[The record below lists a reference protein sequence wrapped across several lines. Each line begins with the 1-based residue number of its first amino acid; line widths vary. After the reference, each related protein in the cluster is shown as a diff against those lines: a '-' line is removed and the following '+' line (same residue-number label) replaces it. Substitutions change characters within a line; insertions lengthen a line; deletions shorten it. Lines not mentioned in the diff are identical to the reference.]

1 MKETH
6 GKIPHSPSERLAETA
21 KSLGEEMSDYAR
33 DASRMASEQFSRA
46 QDTAVDA
53 FDEVEAAIRRNPLSA
68 VAIALG
74 VGVLLGVVLA
84 RR

>member
-1 MKETH
+1 
-6 GKIPHSPSERLAETA
+6 
-21 KSLGEEMSDYAR
+21 MSDYAR
-33 DASRMASEQFSRA
+33 DASRMASRQFSRA

-74 VGVLLGVVLA
+74 AGILLGVILT